1 MTPDP
6 KFHKCTTNLDN
17 HGKFSPLDNGETI
30 ERPLYECCNNKDT
43 ILEFQDKLFFE
54 IMWILSY
61 HYCDLSRFFDSDVSK
76 NEYGQTMDC
85 RSYNK

>member
-1 MTPDP
+1 MTLIRRGEGPKRLLAYLPCMTPDP

-54 IMWILSY
+54 IIWNLCY
-61 HYCDLSRFFDSDVSK
+61 
-76 NEYGQTMDC
+76 
-85 RSYNK
+85 